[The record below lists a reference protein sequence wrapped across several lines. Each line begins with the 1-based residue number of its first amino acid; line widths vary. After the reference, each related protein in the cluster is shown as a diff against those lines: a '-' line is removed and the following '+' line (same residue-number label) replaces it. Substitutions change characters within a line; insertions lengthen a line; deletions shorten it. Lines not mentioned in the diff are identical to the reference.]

1 MKTSPLLQQRR
12 ASACTYHMLKSH
24 PVPLGHV
31 TFQNA
36 TGNDRPGAR
45 RVPPKRNE
53 SQTLHVVA
61 SYPRTAYLHVKLQPL
76 IPVL

>member
-1 MKTSPLLQQRR
+1 MKTSPLLQRRR

-31 TFQNA
+31 TFENA
-36 TGNDRPGAR
+36 TGDDSPGAR
-45 RVPPKRNE
+45 RVPRKRKE
-53 SQTLHVVA
+53 SRTLHMLA

>member
-1 MKTSPLLQQRR
+1 
-12 ASACTYHMLKSH
+12 MLKSH

-36 TGNDRPGAR
+36 TGNDSAGAR
-45 RVPPKRNE
+45 RVPRKREE
-53 SQTLHVVA
+53 SQTLHKGA
-61 SYPRTAYLHVKLQPL
+61 SEPHTAYLHVQLQPL